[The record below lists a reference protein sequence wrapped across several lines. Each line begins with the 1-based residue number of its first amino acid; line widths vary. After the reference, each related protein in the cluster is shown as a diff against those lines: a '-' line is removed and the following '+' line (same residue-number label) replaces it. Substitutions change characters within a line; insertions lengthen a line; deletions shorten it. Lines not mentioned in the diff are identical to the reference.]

1 MNDNARRIMRD
12 RRMRGGDRD
21 MMDRRDR
28 DMERRDG
35 HHHGGYGEYEGSYR
49 GTYERDHRGRDYGD
63 PRYMDDRRDRG
74 DMRRDR
80 GEDYRGRD
88 YGDRE
93 DYRDRGG
100 YPRNEHGEFK
110 DRRGRD
116 YGEDY
121 RRDYADDYRREY
133 GEEEDVKLDRETMRK
148 WGEMLRN
155 ADGSKGL
162 HFKEGKIREAAKSL
176 KMSNKGYTEDEL
188 EFVANM
194 LYSDYC
200 DALRHLIP
208 SNPENEAMA
217 YAKLAHAWLADED
230 APKGS
235 EKLALYYYCI
245 IEQDDE

>member
-1 MNDNARRIMRD
+1 MNENARRIMRD

-35 HHHGGYGEYEGSYR
+35 NHHGGYGEYEGSYR

-100 YPRNEHGEFK
+100 YPRNERGEFK

-121 RRDYADDYRREY
+121 RRDYADDYRRDH
-133 GEEEDVKLDRETMRK
+133 GEEEEVKLDRETMRK

-155 ADGSKGL
+155 ADGSKGM
-162 HFKEGKIREAAKSL
+162 HFKDGKIREAAKSL
-176 KMSNKGYTEDEL
+176 
-188 EFVANM
+188 
-194 LYSDYC
+194 
-200 DALRHLIP
+200 
-208 SNPENEAMA
+208 
-217 YAKLAHAWLADED
+217 
-230 APKGS
+230 
-235 EKLALYYYCI
+235 
-245 IEQDDE
+245 

>member
-1 MNDNARRIMRD
+1 MNENARRIMRD

-21 MMDRRDR
+21 MTDRRDR

-100 YPRNEHGEFK
+100 YPRNERGEFK

-121 RRDYADDYRREY
+121 RRDYADDYRRDY
-133 GEEEDVKLDRETMRK
+133 GEEEDVKLDRETLRK

-176 KMSNKGYTEDEL
+176 KMSHKGYTEDEL

-217 YAKLAHAWLADED
+217 YAKLAHAWLSDED